1 MFQVCEGRTLVVT
14 GQVEIYRAKAIGTN
28 VNAISLLATD
38 YLNHFNEALMLAEL
52 LVDMPDMVDE
62 FAAWQPKHYRDHFRE
77 SGIADR
83 ELAVEAYDVSP
94 SEYRDPFDNTVSM
107 INKQLTLLQKS
118 LNQEKDALLSG
129 AKNDFLLSKCEL
141 IRTLIDKAGGIIN
154 GHLPEAAAAA
164 KQEALK
170 GLSASSAGEE
180 KNVVKPPEGDTLDQA
195 DIDALFD

>member
-1 MFQVCEGRTLVVT
+1 MHVSKGRKSVVT
-14 GQVEIYRAKAIGTN
+14 GQVETYRARAIGTN

-62 FAAWQPKHYRDHFRE
+62 FVAWQPKHYRDHFRD

-83 ELAVEAYDVSP
+83 DLAIEAYDISP
-94 SEYRDPFDNTVSM
+94 MEYREPFDKTVSM

-118 LNQEKDALLSG
+118 LQIDKETLLNGEK
-129 AKNDFLLSKCEL
+129 NEFLLSKCEL

-154 GHLPEAAAAA
+154 GHLPETASVA
-164 KQEALK
+164 KQKALNEVSA
-170 GLSASSAGEE
+170 SASSEE
-180 KNVVKPPEGDTLDQA
+180 KSVVKPPEGDTLDQA

>member
-1 MFQVCEGRTLVVT
+1 MT
-14 GQVEIYRAKAIGTN
+14 GQVETYRARAIGTN

-62 FAAWQPKHYRDHFRE
+62 FAAWQPKHYRDHFKE

-83 ELAVEAYDVSP
+83 ELAVEAYDISP
-94 SEYRDPFDNTVSM
+94 PEYREPFDKTVSM

-118 LNQEKDALLSG
+118 LQIEKEALLTG
-129 AKNDFLLSKCEL
+129 AKNEFLLSKCEL

-154 GHLPEAAAAA
+154 GHLPDAASKAKKDALGDTVAASVT
-164 KQEALK
+164 ETP
-170 GLSASSAGEE
+170 
-180 KNVVKPPEGDTLDQA
+180 VVKPPEGDTLDQA